1 MIKFNK
7 IKYIPISIDEIK
19 KKKIISRNLSLFKS
33 FLLIIIIMLF
43 FLLFFIIN
51 YKNKSYKL
59 KNSRLNINEEEFLKL
74 LKKILKDGEIL
85 ENEMMKKHTTFKI
98 GGPAKYFI
106 KPKSINQIIEIILLC
121 NKYNVRYFILGNG
134 SNLLVSDNGY
144 NGVIIQIHEYNFSN
158 LTVKKS
164 DENNYI
170 LTVGGGML
178 MKTLSI
184 ESCFLSL
191 TGLEDIIDIP
201 GTVGGGI
208 IMNASFKGTGL
219 IEPLI
224 KVKVITPKGELLELS
239 KEDCK
244 LVRRGSMLKDK
255 KYLVIEAMFLLKKGD
270 KMIIQKKMTDN
281 TKMRYEKQP
290 MYFGSAG
297 TFFVWNRSQHGSQ
310 YKLYKEQSIVGYRV
324 GNAMIYTFN
333 ISFIVNLGNSTASEV
348 MEIVTYIEKIMK
360 EKYNIEL
367 KREVIVIGIF

>member
-33 FLLIIIIMLF
+33 LLLIIIIMLF
-43 FLLFFIIN
+43 FLFFFIIN

-121 NKYNVRYFILGNG
+121 NKYNVHYFILGNG

-270 KMIIQKKMTDN
+270 KMIIQKTMTDN

-297 TFFVWNRSQHGSQ
+297 TFFDWNRSQHGSQ

>member
-33 FLLIIIIMLF
+33 LLLIIIIMLF
-43 FLLFFIIN
+43 FLFFFIIN

-121 NKYNVRYFILGNG
+121 NKYNVHYFILGNG

-270 KMIIQKKMTDN
+270 KMIIQKTMTDN

>member
-7 IKYIPISIDEIK
+7 IKYIPISINEIK
-19 KKKIISRNLSLFKS
+19 KKQIINSKICLFKS
-33 FLLIIIIMLF
+33 LLLTIIIILF
-43 FLLFFIIN
+43 FLLIFIIK
-51 YKNKSYKL
+51 YINKFYQL
-59 KNSRLNINEEEFLKL
+59 NNSRLNTNEEEFLKM
-74 LKKILKDGEIL
+74 LKKILKDEEII

-98 GGPAKYFI
+98 GGKAKYFT

-121 NKYNVRYFILGNG
+121 NKYNVPYFILGNG

-158 LTVKKS
+158 LTVKKK

-170 LTVGGGML
+170 LIVGGGML
-178 MKTLSI
+178 MRTLSI

-219 IEPLI
+219 LEPLI

-244 LVRRGSMLKDK
+244 LVHRGSMLKDK
-255 KYLVIEAMFLLKKGD
+255 KYLVIEAMFILKKGD
-270 KMIIQKKMTDN
+270 KMIIQKSMTDN

-297 TFFVWNRSQHGSQ
+297 TFFIWNHSKHGSQ

-333 ISFIVNLGNSTASEV
+333 ISFIVNLGGSTASEV

-367 KREVIVIGIF
+367 KREVIVIGFF